1 MTKEKTALADS
12 SILRGG
18 VTLAAIAAICTALVA
33 FTYQLTDER
42 IAANEQAWLEQSL
55 QPALSGLFFDSGVS
69 ESVVT
74 IPAPHELPGSED
86 AIIYRV
92 YSGESPVAALFVVS
106 ARDGYAGAIRMLVGV
121 GIDGTVTGV
130 HVLAHRETPGL
141 GDWIESSKSDWV
153 KQFDG
158 RSLTNPRAEG
168 WKIKRDGGEFDQLT
182 GASVTPRAVV
192 KAVKETLQ
200 YFGANADSIFAAPT
214 DQDDEVDEVEE

>member
-1 MTKEKTALADS
+1 MADN
-12 SILRGG
+12 SIMRGG
-18 VTLAAIAAICTALVA
+18 LTLAAIAAICTSLVA

-86 AIIYRV
+86 AVIYRV

-121 GIDGTVTGV
+121 DINGNVTGV

-141 GDWIESSKSDWV
+141 GDRIESSKTDWV

-158 RSLTNPRAEG
+158 HSLGNPVTDG
-168 WKIKRDGGEFDQLT
+168 WKIRRDGGEFDQLT

-192 KAVKETLQ
+192 KAVRETLE
-200 YFGANADSIFAAPT
+200 YFDANAVAIFAAAA
-214 DQDDEVDEVEE
+214 DAADEVAE